1 MPTRDASQDRP
12 PAAAPA
18 SEDRSVSESWGAPT
32 VDSEEPIVGAA
43 RTPEHGGPEG
53 PGEADGQGG
62 PDEADG
68 AGGGHQTCSDAATS
82 GQRPTSPPER
92 DDTPPPTPRRAVE
105 RSDTQPLLP
114 GDLSAIVG
122 SATRATKRGEPA
134 SQRLPVIA
142 RDGYRIGPVFA
153 QGGIGRIVD
162 ARDRYLNRRV
172 ALKEL
177 LVRSPHAEERFVREA
192 LVTARLQH
200 PGVVPVYAAG
210 RWPSGEPFYAMKM
223 VSGRP
228 LAEALSEASTYDDR
242 LSLLPH
248 VLAVAE
254 TMAYAHSR
262 RIIHRDLKPEN
273 ILLGSYGETV
283 VIDWGLAKELDRE
296 DGTLSPLAD
305 SALRAHLRPSTPQS
319 GQRLPGKDLTMV
331 GAVVG
336 TPAYMPP
343 EQAYGDPVDQRAD
356 VYALGAILYHV
367 VAGEPPFD
375 GETAVAIILQV
386 TSDPPPPVEER
397 EPAVP
402 PELAAIIATA
412 MAYEPSKRYPSA
424 AEFAD
429 DLRRFQTGQLVA
441 AHHYSARER
450 LRRVLRRYRGPL
462 AVAGASLVLLAI
474 LSVISI
480 ARIIAERDE
489 ARVARGQAENA
500 RDTAA
505 TAREESEAARLSAER
520 QADALALEQARIA
533 AHDQPGRTIELLSA
547 LHDQEDWSRLR
558 MIAADAAAQGL
569 GRNLVG
575 HTAGASR
582 LAFSPDGRLLVS
594 AADDCTATVWDLEAG
609 RSHRL
614 LGHTDEV
621 WRVAFNADGTRLAS
635 ASRDHTIGLWE
646 PSSGR
651 RVAVLAGHEAAAR
664 TVAFT
669 ADGEHLLSGGDDDR
683 LLLWSLAD
691 HSYELLEE
699 CLAGSMFTDGT
710 LVGCLS
716 SDRMQVVLIDLDD
729 RGRKRWDPGIKLS
742 PAGDFAPDADELAV
756 GTFRGDV
763 LRWRWSEPPRDP
775 QRLRLEGGD
784 QLIRAV
790 RYTAD
795 GARIVAAGANREVW
809 AWDRASGERV
819 HTLLGHNGRISRLDV
834 SPDSRRVASI
844 GGEAG
849 PRLWSLDDG
858 KGSLLTGLRGVASA
872 VRFSPDGGTLA
883 AASTLGEVRLWRS
896 ESADQRQEAR
906 IPDQR
911 ILAVD
916 PHQPRLATVD
926 AGGILRIWD
935 LESQR
940 VTFAATRPRE
950 LTHLAFLPNSDTLVM
965 ISPTAE
971 LTLMSTRGELLRSF
985 PGETY
990 EAPGAPEEAMAAPVG
1005 ANAHTIL
1012 DIANNGRHVLATRRD
1027 GALLHWDLERQE
1039 ALIYRGHSG
1048 DILGRA
1054 FSPDSRWAVTAGH
1067 DRTVRLWDL
1076 ESGSGELIDTHPLPV
1091 SAVVFS
1097 PDARYVYS
1105 GGESHELRIY
1115 DRITRT
1121 TTSHPIGGYK
1131 IYTIA
1136 PFADGQRLALIRG
1149 DGQILIWDLAHRR
1162 VRQRLLGH
1170 QVAVRRI
1177 VLADEDETLIS
1188 QSEDGEIRIWD
1199 LSSGES
1205 RVLAIM
1211 DDWAIALEWHPSR
1224 RAIALSKS
1232 DEVGI
1237 WSDPV
1242 PRTRAG
1248 FLRWLA
1254 DTRSSLTLQSDDL
1267 TPPKDCRVLEVP

>member
-1 MPTRDASQDRP
+1 M
-12 PAAAPA
+12 
-18 SEDRSVSESWGAPT
+18 
-32 VDSEEPIVGAA
+32 
-43 RTPEHGGPEG
+43 
-53 PGEADGQGG
+53 
-62 PDEADG
+62 
-68 AGGGHQTCSDAATS
+68 
-82 GQRPTSPPER
+82 
-92 DDTPPPTPRRAVE
+92 
-105 RSDTQPLLP
+105 
-114 GDLSAIVG
+114 
-122 SATRATKRGEPA
+122 
-134 SQRLPVIA
+134 IA
-142 RDGYRIGPVFA
+142 RDGYRIGPIFA
-153 QGGIGRIVD
+153 QGGIGRIVE
-162 ARDRYLNRRV
+162 ARDRHLDRRV

-228 LAEALSEASTYDDR
+228 LAEALSEAPTYDDR

-273 ILLGSYGETV
+273 ILLGAYGETV

-305 SALRAHLRPSTPQS
+305 SALRAHLRPATPQS
-319 GQRLPGKDLTMV
+319 GQRLPSKDLTMV

-386 TSDPPPPVEER
+386 TSDPPPPVEDR

-450 LRRVLRRYRGPL
+450 LRRLLRRYRGPL

-474 LSVISI
+474 VSVVSLS
-480 ARIIAERDE
+480 RIIAERDE
-489 ARVARGQAENA
+489 AQVARDQAENA

-505 TAREESEAARLSAER
+505 LAREESESARLSAER

-533 AHDQPGRTIELLSA
+533 AHDQPGRTIELLSD
-547 LHDQEDWSRLR
+547 LHDREDWARLR

-569 GRNLVG
+569 GKNLVG

-594 AADDCTATVWDLEAG
+594 AADDCTAAVWDLEAG

-621 WRVAFNADGTRLAS
+621 WRVTFNADGSRLAS
-635 ASRDHTIGLWE
+635 ASRDHTLGLWE

-651 RVAVLAGHEAAAR
+651 RIALLEGHEAAAR

-669 ADGEHLLSGGDDDR
+669 ADGEHLLSGGDDNR
-683 LLLWSLAD
+683 LLLWSLTD

-699 CLAGSMFTDGT
+699 CLAGSMFTDGVR
-710 LVGCLS
+710 VGCIS
-716 SDRMQVVLIDLDD
+716 VDRTQVVLIDLKD
-729 RGRKRWDPGIKLS
+729 RSRALWDPGINLA

-756 GTFRGDV
+756 GTARGDI
-763 LRWRWSEPPRDP
+763 LRWRWNERSRDP
-775 QRLRLEGGD
+775 RQLRLEGGD
-784 QLIRAV
+784 LLIRAV
-790 RYTAD
+790 DYTAD
-795 GARIVAAGANREVW
+795 GARLVGAGADREVW

-819 HTLLGHNGRISRLDV
+819 HTLRGHNGRISRIDV
-834 SPDSRRVASI
+834 SPDSLRVASI

-849 PRLWSLDDG
+849 PRLWSLNDG

-896 ESADQRQEAR
+896 ESADHRQEAR
-906 IPDQR
+906 IPDQK

-916 PHQPRLATVD
+916 PHLPRLATVD
-926 AGGILRIWD
+926 AEGILRLWD
-935 LESQR
+935 LQSQQ
-940 VTFAATRPRE
+940 VTYAATRPRT
-950 LTHLAFLPNSDTLVM
+950 LSQLAFLPNSEALVM

-971 LTLMSTRGELLRSF
+971 LTLMSPSGETLMIF
-985 PGETY
+985 PGDVPSATGRKTTSAGE
-990 EAPGAPEEAMAAPVG
+990 
-1005 ANAHTIL
+1005 NAHTTL
-1012 DIANNGRHVLATRRD
+1012 DIANNGRHVVASRHD
-1027 GALLHWDLERQE
+1027 GALLHWDLERRE
-1039 ALIYRGHSG
+1039 ALIHRGHSG
-1048 DILGRA
+1048 GILARA
-1054 FSPDSRWAVTAGH
+1054 FSPDSRWVVTAGH

-1076 ESGSGELIDTHPLPV
+1076 ESGSGELIDAHPLPV

-1105 GGESHELRIY
+1105 GGESHELRTY
-1115 DRITRT
+1115 DRIDRSS
-1121 TTSHPIGGYK
+1121 TSDPIGGYK
-1131 IYTIA
+1131 IYTIL

-1149 DGQILIWDLAHRR
+1149 DGQILIWDLAQRK

-1177 VLADEDETLIS
+1177 ILADDDETLVS
-1188 QSEDGEIRIWD
+1188 QSEDGEIRLWD
-1199 LSSGES
+1199 VRSGES
-1205 RVLAIM
+1205 RVLAMM
-1211 DDWAIALEWHPSR
+1211 DDWAITLEWHPTR
-1224 RAIALSKS
+1224 RAIGLSKS

-1254 DTRSSLTLQSDDL
+1254 DTREALTLRSVDL
-1267 TPPKDCRVLEVP
+1267 SPAPGCRVLEVP

>member
-1 MPTRDASQDRP
+1 MPIRDASKDRP

-18 SEDRSVSESWGAPT
+18 SEDRSASDSWGAPT
-32 VDSEEPIVGAA
+32 VDSEEPIAGDPRA
-43 RTPEHGGPEG
+43 PEHAG
-53 PGEADGQGG
+53 PGGLDG
-62 PDEADG
+62 PDRSDE
-68 AGGGHQTCSDAATS
+68 GHQTGSDAATS
-82 GQRPTSPPER
+82 GQRPTSPPEH
-92 DDTPPPTPRRAVE
+92 DDVPRPSP

-122 SATRATKRGEPA
+122 SASRATKRGEPA

-319 GQRLPGKDLTMV
+319 GQRLPGKDLTMA

-450 LRRVLRRYRGPL
+450 LRRLLRRYRGPL

-505 TAREESEAARLSAER
+505 TAREESDAARLSAER

-533 AHDQPGRTIELLSA
+533 AHDQPGRTIELLSD

-609 RSHRL
+609 RSRRL

-621 WRVAFNADGTRLAS
+621 WRVTFNADGTLLAS

-651 RVAVLAGHEAAAR
+651 RVAILSGHEAAAR

-669 ADGEHLLSGGDDDR
+669 ADGEQLLSGGDDNR

-699 CLAGSMFTDGT
+699 CLAGSMFTDGA

-716 SDRMQVVLIDLDD
+716 TDRMKVVLIDLDD
-729 RGRKRWDPGIKLS
+729 RSREVWSPEIKLA

-756 GTFRGDV
+756 GTLRGDV

-775 QRLRLEGGD
+775 QPLRLRGGD

-795 GARIVAAGANREVW
+795 GDRIVAAGADREVW

-819 HTLLGHNGRISRLDV
+819 HTLRGHNGRISRLDV
-834 SPDSRRVASI
+834 SPDSLRVASI

-906 IPDQR
+906 IPDQK

-926 AGGILRIWD
+926 AAGILRVWD
-935 LESQR
+935 LESQQ

-950 LTHLAFLPNSDTLVM
+950 LTHLAFVPNSESLVM

-971 LTLMSTRGELLRSF
+971 LALMSTSGELLASF
-985 PGETY
+985 PGEAY
-990 EAPGAPEEAMAAPVG
+990 EAPEEAMTAPVG

-1012 DIANNGRHVLATRRD
+1012 DIANNGRHVIATRRD

-1039 ALIYRGHSG
+1039 ALIYRGHRG

-1054 FSPDSRWAVTAGH
+1054 FSPDSRWVVTAGH

-1076 ESGSGELIDTHPLPV
+1076 ESGTGEQIDTHPLPV

-1115 DRITRT
+1115 DRIART

-1131 IYTIA
+1131 IYTIV

-1149 DGQILIWDLAHRR
+1149 DGQILIWDLARLK

-1177 VLADEDETLIS
+1177 ILADDDETLIS
-1188 QSEDGEIRIWD
+1188 QSEDGEVRIWD

-1205 RVLAIM
+1205 RVLATM
-1211 DDWAIALEWHPSR
+1211 DDWAITLEWHPSR

-1242 PRTRAG
+1242 PRNRAG

-1254 DTRSSLTLQSDDL
+1254 DTRAALTLKSDDL
-1267 TPPKDCRVLEVP
+1267 TPPKGCRVLEVP